1 MDQTEKDYYS
11 SKMAGTSQLH
21 RPLTIPPTRVHIT
34 LNTSHIQS
42 YLDLETN
49 WESVPKSPRG
59 PQMRGV
65 IWYLLLK
72 VLLSLAR
79 FCFFVF

>member
-42 YLDLETN
+42 YLDLETLGKC
-49 WESVPKSPRG
+49 P
-59 PQMRGV
+59 
-65 IWYLLLK
+65 
-72 VLLSLAR
+72 
-79 FCFFVF
+79 